1 MLPPFRADHVGS
13 LIRPQALIEA
23 REEAETGGDRAS
35 LKRIQEQAIR
45 DVVAMQQDIGLK
57 LVTDGEYNRGA
68 WHRDFLLRFANV
80 RLIPSRITVRFHSAE
95 GTREQS
101 PPSWQVAGKLAR
113 PKPIF
118 VEDFR
123 YLASIA
129 RAMPKI
135 TIPSPTIMH
144 FRGGREAI
152 DTTAY
157 PDMEGF
163 YADLARVYAEEIADL
178 AAAGCRYLQ
187 IDEVNL
193 AYLCDPAL
201 RAQVS
206 NIGEDPASLPR
217 TYAKLLNDTIAGKPA
232 DMTVCMHLCRG
243 NYAGAWVAEGSYEP
257 VAELLFNAIDVN
269 GYFLEYD
276 SERAGGFEPLR
287 FLPKGKI
294 AVLGL
299 VTTKSP
305 QLEAKDDLKR
315 RIDQAARFAPLEQ
328 LALSPQCG
336 FESGIGGN
344 TMTIEQQMAKLRLI
358 VETAQE
364 VWGSALATRGRCHP
378 PPLAGRS
385 ASAASREGVQSR
397 ESLVTNP
404 HPNPPPQAGG
414 GEPTA
419 RGGASPPDRVTYSG
433 TPALRSPSM
442 NTSRCAN
449 GCRFARS
456 TESRSG
462 GPMALRR
469 AMYSCASAIRP
480 RWPQQLI
487 SAL

>member
-1 MLPPFRADHVGS
+1 MSPLPPFRADHVGS

-35 LKRIQEQAIR
+35 LKRVQEQAIR
-45 DVVAMQQDIGLK
+45 DVVAMQQDLGLK

-95 GTREQS
+95 GTRDQA

-178 AAAGCRYLQ
+178 ASAGCRYLQ

-217 TYAKLLNDTIAGKPA
+217 TYAKLLNDTIAGKPV

-257 VAELLFNAIDVN
+257 VAELLFNAINVN

-305 QLEAKDDLKR
+305 QLEGKDDLKR
-315 RIDQAARFAPLEQ
+315 RIDEAARFAPLEQ

-364 VWGSALATRGRCHP
+364 VWGSA
-378 PPLAGRS
+378 
-385 ASAASREGVQSR
+385 
-397 ESLVTNP
+397 
-404 HPNPPPQAGG
+404 
-414 GEPTA
+414 
-419 RGGASPPDRVTYSG
+419 
-433 TPALRSPSM
+433 
-442 NTSRCAN
+442 
-449 GCRFARS
+449 
-456 TESRSG
+456 
-462 GPMALRR
+462 
-469 AMYSCASAIRP
+469 
-480 RWPQQLI
+480 
-487 SAL
+487 